1 MSKTAEE
8 VVQGPFIQD
17 KDSKTNGK
25 FNLFMVLTFYN
36 FLASDN
42 IMAVVDVD
50 ARDVEQE
57 DMSPRFQREEGTN
70 KNDESISLTQYYL
83 KGPV

>member
-1 MSKTAEE
+1 
-8 VVQGPFIQD
+8 
-17 KDSKTNGK
+17 
-25 FNLFMVLTFYN
+25 MVLTFSN

-57 DMSPRFQREEGTN
+57 DISPRFQREEGTN
-70 KNDESISLTQYYL
+70 KNDESISLT
-83 KGPV
+83 